1 MMNTT
6 QTKTHKRIN
15 ISLPED
21 TLNLID
27 RIAEKGERSRLID
40 EAVRFYMEQKGRNN
54 LKALLKEGAIAR
66 ARRSVELAQEWFFL
80 EEEVC
85 PKNFR

>member
-1 MMNTT
+1 MNTT
-6 QTKTHKRIN
+6 QTKTRKRIN

-21 TLNLID
+21 TLNIVD

-40 EAVRFYMEQKGRNN
+40 EAVRFYMEQKGQNN
-54 LKALLKEGAIAR
+54 LKALLKEGAITR
-66 ARRSVELAQEWFFL
+66 ARRSTQLAGEWFFL

-85 PKNFR
+85 PKNYR